1 MKAGLK
7 HKKPRYLAELL
18 IKILVKL
25 SSHLNFPLMSQFLI
39 ALSYNYGDLSSFLL
53 WLTYLKSDYE
63 LAKSSR
69 WNSSW
74 GNSC

>member
-53 WLTYLKSDYE
+53 
-63 LAKSSR
+63 
-69 WNSSW
+69 
-74 GNSC
+74 